1 MSHLGLTYSAAAR
14 LTFFIPIALLA
25 PLSSYFLIRRFLRND
40 LAAFVGAL
48 SYTFN
53 TYFLVIQT
61 AHLPIAFAY
70 ALAPFIFLEFDKV
83 ISTPSFRRPIVFA
96 LVYSLGFIYEARIM
110 YIVLWMLFL
119 YFTYSVAFRKSSLS
133 ARTVSPRLA
142 VSSLLLFFLN
152 MFWLL
157 GSIPAVEAIKETV
170 ERGLFGNAFFNTQVA
185 FTLFHPFW
193 TGMVPAEF
201 VVQPIPPYFWLIP
214 LLAFSALLLKRP
226 ETPKEIYFFGALA
239 LLGVLLTKQSA
250 PPFPG
255 LYLWL
260 YEHFPGFNLFREASK
275 FFLIIALSYSVLIGY
290 TVQVISDWF
299 RKREKVLASYV
310 LIVAASFLFLWNV
323 KPLLTQEIGTLFVS
337 REIPSDYLVLKN
349 FIHSQEDYFRTL
361 WIPATHRFGFY
372 SSSHPAINM
381 VNLTRGGWQEFVPF
395 EGARDN
401 WPDKAKIIDLLG
413 QPYSHFVLN
422 TASIKYVIVPSDP
435 GNEIYKHYGPKRDFI
450 SFLDQIP
457 FLQREQIGA
466 KEVVVYRNPGFIPP
480 IYVAEQIIR
489 VKDQQELSAI
499 FEHMS
504 EGTRSAIFLEDPRH
518 TQSKLDDLSENKP
531 RKTVTPRIEF
541 KKINATK
548 YRVIIRGA
556 SEPFL
561 LVFSKSF
568 HEGWKAYI
576 VGQNPPEVEGD
587 KYVSPSIKGS
597 IQNENLLA
605 GPIWETWL
613 RQPLPEEN
621 HLLVNAYANSWWIKK
636 RGDFEIIL
644 EFWPQRLFYLGL
656 AISVA
661 TLVFCSAYLVWDWRQ
676 RSVRQR

>member
-250 PPFPG
+250 P
-255 LYLWL
+255 
-260 YEHFPGFNLFREASK
+260 
-275 FFLIIALSYSVLIGY
+275 
-290 TVQVISDWF
+290 
-299 RKREKVLASYV
+299 
-310 LIVAASFLFLWNV
+310 
-323 KPLLTQEIGTLFVS
+323 
-337 REIPSDYLVLKN
+337 
-349 FIHSQEDYFRTL
+349 
-361 WIPATHRFGFY
+361 
-372 SSSHPAINM
+372 
-381 VNLTRGGWQEFVPF
+381 
-395 EGARDN
+395 
-401 WPDKAKIIDLLG
+401 
-413 QPYSHFVLN
+413 
-422 TASIKYVIVPSDP
+422 
-435 GNEIYKHYGPKRDFI
+435 
-450 SFLDQIP
+450 
-457 FLQREQIGA
+457 
-466 KEVVVYRNPGFIPP
+466 
-480 IYVAEQIIR
+480 
-489 VKDQQELSAI
+489 
-499 FEHMS
+499 
-504 EGTRSAIFLEDPRH
+504 
-518 TQSKLDDLSENKP
+518 
-531 RKTVTPRIEF
+531 
-541 KKINATK
+541 
-548 YRVIIRGA
+548 
-556 SEPFL
+556 
-561 LVFSKSF
+561 
-568 HEGWKAYI
+568 
-576 VGQNPPEVEGD
+576 
-587 KYVSPSIKGS
+587 
-597 IQNENLLA
+597 
-605 GPIWETWL
+605 
-613 RQPLPEEN
+613 
-621 HLLVNAYANSWWIKK
+621 
-636 RGDFEIIL
+636 
-644 EFWPQRLFYLGL
+644 
-656 AISVA
+656 
-661 TLVFCSAYLVWDWRQ
+661 
-676 RSVRQR
+676 